1 VPVILSIDGTVQP
14 FLISLPRTDIVA
26 ISTYF
31 GKKKKKKYKQT
42 QQQNNTEIVP
52 F

>member
-31 GKKKKKKYKQT
+31 GKKKKNYKQT